1 MRKKIN
7 NIYKKY
13 KIAII
18 IALAIVLVGIVCLIL
33 FNVLKSNS
41 KLIALDEKNY
51 SLKYDNSWKIKEKKD
66 NYVSLNHKSSKS
78 LLKIEVID
86 LDKEYKYSNI
96 EDLIDEI
103 IYNIGEQNK
112 TYNLIT
118 KQKDN
123 FTKYEFKGYKLLY
136 ETETEQVMIMTFK
149 KSEKLVVAIY
159 EAQNTYFDILLDSV
173 QNIVYNFNTTD
184 ENFELKNSIKTD
196 TSNIS
201 FSESEDLDKLLTD
214 SKEYEIGSNNYKV
227 IYEIPSIFELNSF
240 DTTSNYFYVNDYEK
254 VQMTI
259 SANIYN
265 KNVYEYLD
273 KDNTSNVYK
282 NYKLYRED
290 KDIFDFEE
298 QLSELDSNYSDSYIY
313 KNSYKTLD
321 TKYNDKLEAVSY
333 KRTDENVELIY
344 SLNKNHILI
353 ITIRST
359 GSPITEKLLDSI
371 KIKSI
376 INYSSY
382 TKNKIENGYIIA
394 ELQKYIGYEK
404 NKVNNIIIK
413 LPENY
418 KEIDKTNNLYNE
430 RYFGLNYDEGKDLYD
445 YIIHYELSVT
455 NDIEKNVEI
464 LNLKF
469 QKAYGECNYYQK
481 IRSVTIN
488 EKKFIEYVGG
498 YTDLGGI
505 PFTNINRYKYYVN
518 HKALFYKLSDESYL
532 IIEIQGNGKEI
543 SDDIIKQATN
553 FETKEKNMN

>member
-1 MRKKIN
+1 MREKLYD
-7 NIYKKY
+7 IYKKY

-18 IALAIVLVGIVCLIL
+18 IALAIVLVGILCLVL

-78 LLKIEVID
+78 LLKIEGID
-86 LDKEYKYSNI
+86 LDKEYKYSDI
-96 EDLIDEI
+96 DDLIDEI
-103 IYNIGEQNK
+103 VYNIGEQNK
-112 TYNLIT
+112 KYKLIS
-118 KQKDN
+118 KQKDI

-149 KSEKLVVAIY
+149 KSDKLIVASY
-159 EAQNTYFDILLDSV
+159 EAQNKYFDMLLDSV

-184 ENFELKNSIKTD
+184 ENFELKNSIKTE
-196 TSNIS
+196 TSEIS
-201 FSESEDLDKLLTD
+201 FSESEDLDKILTD
-214 SKEYEIGSNNYKV
+214 TKEYEIGSNNYKV
-227 IYEIPSIFELNSF
+227 IYEIPSLFELSSF
-240 DTTSNYFYVNDYEK
+240 NTTTNYFNLRKYDK
-254 VQMTI
+254 AQMTI
-259 SANIYN
+259 SVNIYN

-273 KDNTSNVYK
+273 KDNFSNVYK
-282 NYKLYRED
+282 NYKSYKED
-290 KDIFDFEE
+290 KDISDFEE
-298 QLSELDSNYSDSYIY
+298 HISELDSKYSDSYIY
-313 KNSYKTLD
+313 KNSYKTPA
-321 TKYNDKLEAVSY
+321 TKYNDKFEAVSY

-344 SLNKNHILI
+344 SLNRNHILI
-353 ITIRST
+353 ITIKST
-359 GSPITEKLLDSI
+359 GSPITKKLLDFI
-371 KIKSI
+371 KIKSVL
-376 INYSSY
+376 NYSSY

-413 LPENY
+413 LPESY
-418 KEIDKTNNLYNE
+418 KEIDKKNNLYNE
-430 RYFGLNYDEGKDLYD
+430 RYFGLNYDEDKGLYD

-455 NDIEKNVEI
+455 NDVAKNVES
-464 LNLKF
+464 LNMMFK
-469 QKAYGECNYYQK
+469 KAYGECNYYQVVGN
-481 IRSVTIN
+481 ITIN
-488 EKKFIEYVGG
+488 DKQFIEYVGG

-543 SDDIIKQATN
+543 SDDIVNQATN
-553 FETKEKNMN
+553 FEAKEKNIN